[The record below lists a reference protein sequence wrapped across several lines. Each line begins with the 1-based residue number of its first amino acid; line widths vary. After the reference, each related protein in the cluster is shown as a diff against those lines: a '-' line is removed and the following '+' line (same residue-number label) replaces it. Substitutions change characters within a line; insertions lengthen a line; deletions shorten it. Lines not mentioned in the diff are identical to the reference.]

1 MNSQTEESTLGRI
14 DVHQHIVPPAW
25 RSAMETMTA
34 AGTAWPQ
41 PPRWSPPAAVA
52 FMDDHEIDTGILSV
66 TAPGVVLP
74 GFTARDAQALAV
86 AVNDQTAEVVKDRPD
101 RFGFF
106 ASLPL
111 PDVDGAIA
119 EAARAFDEL
128 SADGVV
134 LQSNVRGRYLGDS
147 SFEPLWAELNER
159 SAVVHVHPNQ
169 PPLPALAGTPF
180 PLADFVFDT
189 TRSALD
195 LVLRGVPRRY
205 PRMRMILSHGGGF
218 LPYAAHRFAALAP
231 EQVDA
236 NLTTTDLLTDLQ
248 WFYLDTALAAS
259 PTSWPALRAFAA
271 PGHVLYGSDWPLAP
285 PHVSTYFDTH
295 LEAVSSPDEF
305 SDVCRG
311 AAQRLFPRLEAR
323 LETHR
328 VG

>member
-1 MNSQTEESTLGRI
+1 MGHI

-25 RSAMETMTA
+25 RSAMEAMIG
-34 AGTAWPQ
+34 AGTAWP
-41 PPRWSPPAAVA
+41 PPPHWSASAAVA
-52 FMDDHEIDTGILSV
+52 FMDDGGIDTGILSV
-66 TAPGVVLP
+66 TAPGVVLN
-74 GFTARDAQALAV
+74 GSTAADAQTLAI

-134 LQSNVRGRYLGDS
+134 LQSNVHGRYLGDP

-159 SAVVHVHPNQ
+159 SAVVHIHPNQ

-218 LPYAAHRFAALAP
+218 LPYTAHRFAALAP
-231 EQVDA
+231 EQVDP
-236 NLTTTDLLTDLQ
+236 NLTTTDLLADLR
-248 WFYLDTALAAS
+248 WFYMDTALAAS

-271 PGHVLYGSDWPLAP
+271 PGHVLYGSDWPFAP
-285 PHVSTYFDTH
+285 PHVSAYFDTH
-295 LEAVSSPDEF
+295 LEAVSSPDEL
-305 SDVCRG
+305 SEVSRG
-311 AAQRLFPRLEAR
+311 AAQRLFPRLAAR
-323 LETHR
+323 VSTL
-328 VG
+328 

>member
-1 MNSQTEESTLGRI
+1 MGHI
-14 DVHQHIVPPAW
+14 DVHQHLVPPAW
-25 RSAMETMTA
+25 RSAMEAMIG
-34 AGTAWPQ
+34 AGTAWP
-41 PPRWSPPAAVA
+41 PPPHWSASAAVA
-52 FMDDHEIDTGILSV
+52 FMDDGGIDTGILSV
-66 TAPGVVLP
+66 TAPGVVLN
-74 GFTARDAQALAV
+74 GFTAADAQTLAI

-134 LQSNVRGRYLGDS
+134 LQSNVHGRYLGDP

-159 SAVVHVHPNQ
+159 SAVVHIHPNQ

-218 LPYAAHRFAALAP
+218 LPYTAHRFAALAP
-231 EQVDA
+231 EQVDP
-236 NLTTTDLLTDLQ
+236 NLTTTDLLADLR
-248 WFYLDTALAAS
+248 WFYMDTALAAS

-271 PGHVLYGSDWPLAP
+271 PGHVLYGSDWPFAP
-285 PHVSTYFDTH
+285 PHVSAYFDTH
-295 LEAVSSPDEF
+295 LEAVSSPDEL
-305 SDVCRG
+305 SEVSRG
-311 AAQRLFPRLEAR
+311 AAQRLFPRLAAR
-323 LETHR
+323 VSTL
-328 VG
+328 